1 MGMGG
6 GAAPQQPADG
16 SNPGAAGGPSAAGQQ
31 ATGAGSSGSSASIG
45 VPDDGSVGAVPAG
58 GNVPAGAGGGVP
70 NAPAGDAA
78 GGVPGP
84 AVPQLPPIKF
94 SLSNGI
100 AKPEN
105 NGQATD
111 CSVEYVLAS
120 GTIAADM
127 KIVWVI
133 HPAKG
138 DDVVKPVTVRSKDK
152 LRSFFKDL
160 AADRG
165 PFECYLAIVM
175 ADGSMQPVSE
185 KAALK

>member
-6 GAAPQQPADG
+6 GATPQQPADG
-16 SNPGAAGGPSAAGQQ
+16 STPGAAGGPGAAGQ
-31 ATGAGSSGSSASIG
+31 AAGGGSSGSSASIG
-45 VPDDGSVGAVPAG
+45 VPDEDARGAAPTG
-58 GNVPAGAGGGVP
+58 GNAPAGAGGGVP
-70 NAPAGDAA
+70 NAPAGSAA

-84 AVPQLPPIKF
+84 AAPQVPPIKF

-111 CSVEYVLAS
+111 CSVEYVLES
-120 GTIAADM
+120 GTLAADM

-165 PFECYLAIVM
+165 PFECYLAIVLG
-175 ADGSMQPVSE
+175 DGSMQPVSE
-185 KAALK
+185 KASMK